1 MLELASAGSKVMQ
14 SRSVEFAK
22 KYGVVFEVRS
32 SFNHNPGTTVKEEV
46 AYMEQVVVR
55 GVAADKDQAKVIV
68 SNIPDKPGSAAKVFR
83 ALADQSVNVDMI
95 VQNAGRQGV
104 ANLTFTVPQADT
116 RKAEKAL
123 EPILAELGGGQVAVH
138 DKIAKLS
145 VVGVG
150 MKTHSGVAAI
160 LFEALAAA
168 GVNIDMISTSEIKIS
183 VVVSLD
189 RADEAVRVAHAAFG
203 LDRV

>member
-1 MLELASAGSKVMQ
+1 
-14 SRSVEFAK
+14 
-22 KYGVVFEVRS
+22 
-32 SFNHNPGTTVKEEV
+32 
-46 AYMEQVVVR
+46 MEQVVVR
-55 GVAADKDQAKVIV
+55 GIAADKDQAKVIV

-83 ALADQSVNVDMI
+83 ALADASVNVDMI

-123 EPILAELGGGQVAVH
+123 KPVLAEIGGGQVAVH
-138 DKIAKLS
+138 ERIAKLS

-160 LFEALAAA
+160 LFEALAQA
-168 GVNIDMISTSEIKIS
+168 GVNIDLISTSEIKIS
-183 VVVSLD
+183 VVVDLD